1 MALPVIPATMQF
13 KDTNEILSEN
23 FKSLLNQWRGIE
35 KLLTKGEKAQ
45 IEKLEKLR
53 SLTEK
58 WKKNEE
64 LIQKSNF
71 DPQAKKTLL
80 LRNKLIYLFY
90 KYTNN
95 KFFQKILSG
104 VTTIA
109 KGIADMAKNSFMK
122 LLGFLMMM
130 AIFDPKGNLLRTIL
144 KFIINMAVWLIKTL
158 ATMLPTLIKTMADLI
173 SNVFPSILRDIVT
186 TFFPEL
192 GRIFRKLSKDLEKD
206 FPVLSWIVGLL
217 GDAFGPDGILYK
229 FGISLSKMLPVLVA
243 GFLILGA
250 IMKFAPVLM
259 TIFTVLKWI
268 FIIVKF
274 VIMGIVSLV
283 SFIGIIPTLI
293 IAAIIVVG
301 LLIWKYWDNIKAFF
315 IMIGNYIVDFVVL
328 IKDKIFSFFGLIGS
342 YIAKFALLIFD
353 KIMQIG
359 SFIIDIV
366 LLPIKTLY
374 KFSQK
379 FIKEALKLFA
389 KIGKML
395 WDSTTKIFS
404 GILKAVFKPMQ
415 FIFDAFKAIA
425 NVLAPVVKPLL
436 NALNAIW
443 DLVKEKII
451 GAFNWVKR
459 TFQYFIDMFKA
470 ISTFGIVDYFSASS
484 EEKEAMITFV
494 QYANVK
500 GWDLD
505 EMEDEK
511 KLTPEQKKALEAA
524 GVYREVGGEFGGVKV
539 TRQTSEWRAKAR
551 KVIDQS
557 PQYSAGVESGSR

>member
-90 KYTNN
+90 RYTNN

-130 AIFDPKGNLLRTIL
+130 AIFDPEGNLLRTIL

-173 SNVFPSILRDIVT
+173 SNEFPKILKDVINT
-186 TFFPEL
+186 LFPEL
-192 GRIFRKLSKDLEKD
+192 EKIFKKLSKDLEKD
-206 FPVLSWIVGLL
+206 FPVLSKIVGLL

-229 FGISLSKMLPVLVA
+229 FGISLSEMLPVLVA

-250 IMKFAPVLM
+250 IMKFASVLM
-259 TIFTVLKWI
+259 PIFTVLTWI
-268 FIIVKF
+268 VGLF
-274 VIMGIVSLV
+274 
-283 SFIGIIPTLI
+283 GIIPTII

-315 IMIGNYIVDFVVL
+315 IMIGGYIVDFVVL
-328 IKDKIFSFFGLIGS
+328 IKDKIFSFFELIGS

-374 KFSQK
+374 KF
-379 FIKEALKLFA
+379 IKEAPKLFA
-389 KIGKML
+389 KLGKVI
-395 WDSTTKIFS
+395 WGATTKIFT
-404 GILKAVFKPMQ
+404 GVLKALFKPMQ

-459 TFQYFIDMFKA
+459 TFRYFIDMFKA
-470 ISTFGIVDYFSASS
+470 ISFVGVVDYFSASS

-524 GVYREVGGEFGGVKV
+524 GIYREVGGGFGGVKV
-539 TRQTSEWRAKAR
+539 TPQTNEWMAKAR

-557 PQYSAGVESGSR
+557 PQYNAGVESGSR

>member
-90 KYTNN
+90 RYTNN

-130 AIFDPKGNLLRTIL
+130 AIFDPEGNLLRTIL

-192 GRIFRKLSKDLEKD
+192 GRIFKKLSKDLEKD

-229 FGISLSKMLPVLVA
+229 FGISLSEMLPVLVA
-243 GFLILGA
+243 CFLILGA
-250 IMKFAPVLM
+250 IMKLAPVLM
-259 TIFTVLKWI
+259 
-268 FIIVKF
+268 
-274 VIMGIVSLV
+274 GIVSIV
-283 SFIGIIPTLI
+283 SFLGIIPTLI

-374 KFSQK
+374 KF
-379 FIKEALKLFA
+379 IKEVPKLFA
-389 KIGKML
+389 KLGKVI
-395 WDSTTKIFS
+395 WDATTKIFT
-404 GILKAVFKPMQ
+404 GVLKALFKPMQ

-470 ISTFGIVDYFSASS
+470 ISLVGIVDYFSASS

-500 GWDLD
+500 GWNLD

-524 GVYREVGGEFGGVKV
+524 GIYREVGGGFGGVKV
-539 TRQTSEWRAKAR
+539 TPQTNEWMAKAR

-557 PQYSAGVESGSR
+557 PQYNAGVESGSR